1 MSNQIDFY
9 VIQGNASFKEF
20 NFKEAKSYYN
30 IALSIAN
37 RTPNPDP
44 RTTNSNPE
52 VRATNPRPNSDLRTP
67 NSNLTTANSK
77 PDSNPDPRTPDGN
90 LIPLLVEIHR
100 KIGLSN
106 LFIRKWEKEGSDS
119 DKLKLYNEAMQAFE
133 NSLVWS
139 KRSRETHR
147 ENVQVTSLSLTLNDF
162 TYNEL
167 TYLPYEYQ

>member
-44 RTTNSNPE
+44 RKTNSNPE
-52 VRATNPRPNSDLRTP
+52 IRTTNPRPNSDLRTP
-67 NSNLTTANSK
+67 NSNLRTPNSTPDLGSPSSNLTTPNS
-77 PDSNPDPRTPDGN
+77 NLDPRTPDAN
-90 LIPLLVEIHR
+90 LTPLLVEIHR

-106 LFIRKWEKEGSDS
+106 LFLRKWEKEGSDS
-119 DKLKLYNEAMQAFE
+119 DKLKLHREAIQAFE

-147 ENVQVTSLSLTLNDF
+147 ENVQVT
-162 TYNEL
+162 
-167 TYLPYEYQ
+167 

>member
-1 MSNQIDFY
+1 MSNQINFY

-30 IALSIAN
+30 IALAIAN
-37 RTPNPDP
+37 RTPNPEP

-67 NSNLTTANSK
+67 NSNLRTPNSTPDLGSPNSNLTTPNSK
-77 PDSNPDPRTPDGN
+77 PNSNPDPRTPDAN

-106 LFIRKWEKEGSDS
+106 LFLRKWEKEGSDS
-119 DKLKLYNEAMQAFE
+119 DKLKLYNEAIQAFE

-139 KRSRETHR
+139 KRSIETHR
-147 ENVQVTSLSLTLNDF
+147 ENVQVS
-162 TYNEL
+162 
-167 TYLPYEYQ
+167 